1 MDAQTSGMV
10 TELIPDGLLDKS
22 QAAKLIGIHPRTLDL
37 WQNQRRIPFIKLGP
51 GRRGLVRFRRA
62 DLEAFLETH
71 RVEAIGAQ
79 Q

>member
-1 MDAQTSGMV
+1 ML
-10 TELIPDGLLDKS
+10 TETTTDGLLDKR

-62 DLEAFLETH
+62 DLEAFLQSH
-71 RVEAIGAQ
+71 RVEAIA
-79 Q
+79 

>member
-1 MDAQTSGMV
+1 MV
-10 TELIPDGLLDKS
+10 TEINPDGLLDKN

-62 DLEAFLETH
+62 DLERFLQLH
-71 RVEAIGAQ
+71 RVEAIGVQ